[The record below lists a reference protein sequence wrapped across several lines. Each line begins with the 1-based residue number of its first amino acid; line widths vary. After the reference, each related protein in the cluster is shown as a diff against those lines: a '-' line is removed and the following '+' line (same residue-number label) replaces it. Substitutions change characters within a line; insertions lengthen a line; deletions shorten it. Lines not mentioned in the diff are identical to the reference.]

1 MTNNNNILKIN
12 RHLFDNG
19 TNKLNR
25 VLRSFVPRG
34 STPRS
39 RWLQRSEDHQ
49 TVNLRN
55 EKVRNRAEMLKLNL
69 RLQVRGYR
77 LDNLFKLN
85 LASLIFGILYLFNS
99 KTSKTI

>member
-1 MTNNNNILKIN
+1 MNNENTLKIN

-34 STPRS
+34 SNPRS
-39 RWLQRSEDHQ
+39 RWLCKRSEDHR

-55 EKVRNRAEMLKLNL
+55 EKVRNRAEMLKLKL
-69 RLQVRGYR
+69 RLQVKGYR
-77 LDNLFKLN
+77 LDNMFKLN
-85 LASLIFGILYLFNS
+85 LSSLIFGVLYLFNL
-99 KTSKTI
+99 KTF